1 MHGVLARAVV
11 VGVLLGGAARADSGW
26 RKIRGRHVVLRTDLG
41 SGAAREAALAVER
54 FRAQI
59 IAAGWPRATLPAVD
73 RVEVTVFGNGLD
85 FEHHFGRNLLG
96 VFFHEVPPFAVVY
109 GHPDK
114 WERRATLATPETTSV
129 LRHELV
135 HHLAASI
142 YRRQPRWFSEG
153 LAQFLE
159 TVRTGEDGK
168 TVVVG
173 AANLDA
179 MQKYR
184 SFRSLRVADALAWWG
199 LLDDMP
205 EATMH
210 GLYGL
215 SWVMVHW
222 LFNEHPEQFAQ
233 LQGLLARGIDPD
245 KAWKVILPGLKTPD
259 LDAAINQYVSHGNY
273 QEYLAPFTDPRP
285 PLEESPLT
293 EADVH
298 AERARVA
305 MAAARS
311 TSDRAGKQREA
322 QEELATALKI
332 DPADA
337 NALVLRFQLASTKD
351 RPAIARQLTGLTP
364 RMGGAG
370 CCLEMR
376 SAREEHPRARG
387 RAPGRRWRCGPRTRT
402 RERPRLVPPA
412 AGEDG
417 RRRTADHQG
426 HPDRPVRSLPAR
438 HARRGPGDGRTLL
451 GGRGQPGARPGRV
464 ARRHARGPPARLRR
478 AARAVPDPVHLG
490 WVGDSERGLR
500 RSEPEAGAP
509 RRGKPTARYG
519 PGPGCGMSLPR
530 WRARRSSS
538 GTGKGRCSGPSSRP
552 PSSS

>member
-1 MHGVLARAVV
+1 M
-11 VGVLLGGAARADSGW
+11 
-26 RKIRGRHVVLRTDLG
+26 VLRTDLG

-59 IAAGWPRATLPAVD
+59 IAAAWPRATLPAVD

-96 VFFHEVPPFAVVY
+96 VFFHQVPPFAVVY
-109 GHPDK
+109 GHPDR
-114 WERRATLATPETTSV
+114 WEHRASLATPETTSV

-184 SFRSLRVADALAWWG
+184 SSRSLRVADALAWSG
-199 LLDDMP
+199 LLDGMP
-205 EATMH
+205 EATLH

-222 LFNEHPEQFAQ
+222 LFNEHPEQFEQ
-233 LQGLLARGIDPD
+233 LQGLFARGIDPD
-245 KAWKVILPGLKTPD
+245 KAWKIILPGLKTPD

-305 MAAARS
+305 TAAARS
-311 TSDRAGKQREA
+311 TSDRAGHQGEA

-337 NALVLRFQLASTKD
+337 NALVLRFQLASAKD
-351 RPAIARQLTGLTP
+351 RPAIARQLT
-364 RMGGAG
+364 A
-370 CCLEMR
+370 
-376 SAREEHPRARG
+376 AHP
-387 RAPGRRWRCGPRTRT
+387 
-402 RERPRLVPPA
+402 
-412 AGEDG
+412 EDG
-417 RRRTADHQG
+417 RG
-426 HPDRPVRSLPAR
+426 WM
-438 HARRGPGDGRTLL
+438 LL
-451 GGRGQPGARPGRV
+451 GDALREGGATPEREAALRKAVALRPE
-464 ARRHARGPPARLRR
+464 
-478 AARAVPDPVHLG
+478 DPNALNDLAWYHLQQ
-490 WVGDSERGLR
+490 
-500 RSEPEAGAP
+500 
-509 RRGKPTARYG
+509 GKPAEAAPLIAKAIQIAPYDPFLLDTLAAVQA
-519 PGPGCGMSLPR
+519 M
-530 WRARRSSS
+530 A
-538 GTGKGRCSGPSSRP
+538 GRCSEAVASQARALDAMPEGVPAARRRDFAERLERYRTRCTSGASP
-552 PSSS
+552 TASGG

>member
-1 MHGVLARAVV
+1 MHRVLARAVV

-26 RKIRGRHVVLRTDLG
+26 REIRGPHVVLRTDLG

-59 IAAGWPRATLPAVD
+59 IAAAWPRATLPAVD

-96 VFFHEVPPFAVVY
+96 VFFHQVPPFAVVY
-109 GHPDK
+109 GHPDR
-114 WERRATLATPETTSV
+114 WEHRASLATPETTSV

-184 SFRSLRVADALAWWG
+184 SSRSLRVADALAWSG
-199 LLDDMP
+199 LLDGMP
-205 EATMH
+205 EATLH

-222 LFNEHPEQFAQ
+222 LFNEHPEQFEQ

-245 KAWKVILPGLKTPD
+245 KAWKIILPGLKTPD
-259 LDAAINQYVSHGNY
+259 LDTAINQYVSHGSY

-305 MAAARS
+305 TAAARS
-311 TSDRAGKQREA
+311 TSDRAGHQGEA

-337 NALVLRFQLASTKD
+337 NALVLRFQLASAKD
-351 RPAIARQLTGLTP
+351 RPAIARQLTV
-364 RMGGAG
+364 A
-370 CCLEMR
+370 
-376 SAREEHPRARG
+376 HP
-387 RAPGRRWRCGPRTRT
+387 
-402 RERPRLVPPA
+402 
-412 AGEDG
+412 EDG
-417 RRRTADHQG
+417 RG
-426 HPDRPVRSLPAR
+426 WM
-438 HARRGPGDGRTLL
+438 LL
-451 GGRGQPGARPGRV
+451 GDALREGGATPEREAALRKAVALRPE
-464 ARRHARGPPARLRR
+464 
-478 AARAVPDPVHLG
+478 DPNALNDLAWYHLQQ
-490 WVGDSERGLR
+490 
-500 RSEPEAGAP
+500 
-509 RRGKPTARYG
+509 GKPAEAAPLITKAIQIAPYD
-519 PGPGCGMSLPR
+519 PFLLDTLAAVQAM
-530 WRARRSSS
+530 A
-538 GTGKGRCSGPSSRP
+538 GRCSEAVASQARALDALPEGVPAARRRDFVERLERYRTRCASGASP
-552 PSSS
+552 TASGG